1 MPGSRRRD
9 PRLEQFWRDAVA
21 AWQESGKSVRAFC
34 AGRRLS
40 EQSFYAWRRTLRER
54 DGQQRVAP
62 PLPRLVPL
70 RVVPEAVPQAVLEVV
85 LPAGL
90 VVRVP
95 AGAEAVAVAH
105 LVAALRA
112 ATC

>member
-1 MPGSRRRD
+1 MSGNRRCDPG
-9 PRLEQFWRDAVA
+9 LEQFWRKTQA
-21 AWQESGKSVRAFC
+21 AWAKSGQSVRAFC
-34 AGRRLS
+34 ASRQLS
-40 EQSFYAWRRTLRER
+40 EASFYGWRRTLQER
-54 DGQQRVAP
+54 DRLQRPAP
-62 PLPRLVPL
+62 SQPTFVPL
-70 RVVPEAVPQAVLEVV
+70 RVVPAAVVEVV

-95 AGAEAVAVAH
+95 GGAEASAVAS

>member
-1 MPGSRRRD
+1 MSSKRRCD
-9 PRLEQFWRDAVA
+9 PQLEQFWRETLA
-21 AWQESGKSVRAFC
+21 AWEKSGQSVRAFC
-34 AGRRLS
+34 ASRKLQ
-40 EQSFYAWRRTLRER
+40 EASFHGWRRTLKER
-54 DGQQRVAP
+54 DRQRP
-62 PLPRLVPL
+62 PARQLPTFVPL
-70 RVVPEAVPQAVLEVV
+70 RVVPGAVLEVV

-95 AGAEAVAVAH
+95 SGAEAAAVAT

>member
-1 MPGSRRRD
+1 MSSKRRCDPG
-9 PRLEQFWRDAVA
+9 LELFWRETLA
-21 AWQESGKSVRAFC
+21 AWEKSGQSVRAFC
-34 AGRRLS
+34 ASRKLH
-40 EQSFYAWRRTLRER
+40 EASFYGWRRTLQER
-54 DGQQRVAP
+54 DRLRPQAR
-62 PLPRLVPL
+62 PLPSFVPL
-70 RVVPEAVPQAVLEVV
+70 RVVPEAVVEVV

-95 AGAEAVAVAH
+95 SGAEASAVAT